1 MSRVLLVGTSHNHA
15 PVELREQ
22 LALSPEPAGALA
34 GRLAAALGEA
44 VALSTCNRVCLYL
57 AVDDVDAARERAIAE
72 LTAVSGLA
80 RDALEPRLY
89 VKEDEE
95 AVRHLFRVASGL
107 DSLVPGEAEILGQVR
122 AAYESSAAS
131 AGPGPVLHRLFRQAL
146 HVGKRVRRETSIG
159 ENPASVSSAAAELAA
174 RVFDDIDRRS
184 VLLIGA
190 GKMGELAARNLAS
203 RGVSRLCV
211 ANRSL
216 ARASELADRLGA
228 EAIALDAVRE
238 ELGRTDVVISATG
251 SSELVVT
258 AETVREALRAR
269 RGRSLFFVDIAVPRD
284 LDPAIND
291 LDGCYLFDVDDL
303 ERVVQESL
311 AGRLDAAG
319 RAEAIAVAEAEE
331 FRGWQLSRE
340 VVPAIAQLRRRGEEI
355 RRAELERAQ
364 SRLEHLSPS
373 ERHAV
378 ELLTAGIVAK
388 LLHAP
393 TVRLKAAAAA
403 PGGTAY
409 AETVRELFGL
419 PSQDDG

>member
-1 MSRVLLVGTSHNHA
+1 MSRLVLVGTSHNHA

-22 LALSPEPAGALA
+22 LALDPEAAGALA
-34 GRLAAALGEA
+34 ARLGEDVGEA

-57 AVDDVDAARERAIAE
+57 ATDDADAARERAIGE
-72 LTAVSGLA
+72 LLAVSGA
-80 RDALEPRLY
+80 DRETLEPCLY

-95 AVRHLFRVASGL
+95 AARHLFRVASGL

-122 AAYESSAAS
+122 GAYES
-131 AGPGPVLHRLFRQAL
+131 AGPAAGPVLHRLFRQAL

-174 RVFDDIDRRS
+174 RVFDDLGRRS

-190 GKMGELAARNLAS
+190 GKMGELAARNLVS

-211 ANRSL
+211 ANRST
-216 ARASELADRLGA
+216 ARAAELADRLGA
-228 EAIALDAVRE
+228 EAIGLDAVPE

-251 SSELVVT
+251 SSGLVVT
-258 AETVREALRAR
+258 ADTVRQTLRVR
-269 RGRSLFFVDIAVPRD
+269 RGRPIFFVDIAVPRD
-284 LDPAIND
+284 LDPAINE

-311 AGRLDAAG
+311 AGRLDEAG
-319 RAEAIAVAEAEE
+319 RAETIAAAEAEE
-331 FRGWQLSRE
+331 FRAWQLSRE

-364 SRLEHLSPS
+364 SRLERLSPS
-373 ERHAV
+373 ERQAV

-419 PSQDDG
+419 PPQDGG

>member
-1 MSRVLLVGTSHNHA
+1 MPSLLLVGTSHNHA

-22 LALSPEPAGALA
+22 LALDPEAAGALA

-57 AVDDVDAARERAIAE
+57 VTDDVDAGRERVVAE
-72 LTAVSGLA
+72 LSAVSGLA
-80 RDALEPRLY
+80 SKALQPSLY

-95 AVRHLFRVASGL
+95 AARHLFRVASGL

-122 AAYESSAAS
+122 SAYESSSAA

-159 ENPASVSSAAAELAA
+159 ENPASVSSAAAELAS
-174 RVFDDIDRRS
+174 RVFDDLDRRS

-211 ANRSL
+211 ANRSV

-228 EAIALDAVRE
+228 EAVGLDAVPE

-251 SSELVVT
+251 SSGLVVT
-258 AETVREALRAR
+258 ADTVGRALRVR
-269 RGRSLFFVDIAVPRD
+269 RGRPIFFVDIAVPRD

-311 AGRLDAAG
+311 AGRLDEAE
-319 RAEAIAVAEAEE
+319 RAEAIAAAEAAE
-331 FRGWQLSRE
+331 FRAWQLSRE

-355 RRAELERAQ
+355 RRAELERAR

-373 ERHAV
+373 ERRAV

-388 LLHAP
+388 LLHVP
-393 TVRLKAAAAA
+393 TVRLKSAAAA
-403 PGGTAY
+403 PGGAAY

-419 PSQDDG
+419 PRQDDG